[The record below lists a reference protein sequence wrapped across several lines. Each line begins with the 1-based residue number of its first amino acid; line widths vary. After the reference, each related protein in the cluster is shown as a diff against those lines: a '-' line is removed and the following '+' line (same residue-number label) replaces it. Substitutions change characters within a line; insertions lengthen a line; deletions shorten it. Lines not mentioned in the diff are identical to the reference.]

1 MPWNQPSGPQSPWG
15 RRPGGPDLDERLKT
29 WQRKLE
35 SLLRPGG
42 GGGGGGGRGGDSSS
56 LLIIGIA
63 AVVAV
68 WLYNG
73 VYQVKQPERG
83 VVQRFGR
90 FLEVTPPGLHFRL
103 PWPFETVSIVNVASV
118 NSSDFKSR
126 VLTSDVNLVDLHFAV
141 QYQFSDPV
149 KKLFRVR
156 DPESTLSE
164 VSESAIR
171 EIVGRSTLD
180 ELLVGSTRPDITRR
194 TKELIQRVLDY
205 YNAGIT
211 VTTVNLEDVQVPDAV
226 VPSQR
231 DANKAQADKERLIL
245 EAQAYSNGILPL
257 AQGTAAKIQQDS
269 QAYKA
274 QVTALAEGQAS
285 RFSQLEAAYAQAP
298 EITRRRLYTDTI
310 ENVLA
315 RAHKVIID
323 SHAGNNLV
331 YLPIEKLLEKGNR
344 EVEAGSE
351 NAAGNVKD
359 STDQVTI
366 EGSRSRGER

>member
-15 RRPGGPDLDERLKT
+15 RRPGSPDLDERLKS

-35 SLLRPGG
+35 SILRGG
-42 GGGGGGGRGGDSSS
+42 GGTPRGDSSS
-56 LLIIGIA
+56 LLLIGIA

-73 VYQVKQPERG
+73 IYQVKQPERG

-90 FLEVTPPGLHFRL
+90 FTEVTPPGLHFRL
-103 PWPFETVSIVNVASV
+103 PWPIESVNIVNISSV

-171 EIVGRSTLD
+171 QIVGQSTLVD
-180 ELLVGSTRPDITRR
+180 LLVGSTRPEITRR
-194 TKELIQRVLDY
+194 TKELIQTVLDT
-205 YNAGIT
+205 YNTGIT

-231 DANKAQADKERLIL
+231 DANKAQADKERSIL
-245 EAQAYSNGILPL
+245 EAEAYASKILPI
-257 AQGTAAKIQQDS
+257 AQGDAARILQIA
-269 QAYKA
+269 QAYKS
-274 QVTALAEGQAS
+274 QVTALAEGQAA

-298 EITRRRLYTDTI
+298 EVTRRRLYTETI
-310 ENVLA
+310 EKVLE

-331 YLPIEKLLEKGNR
+331 YLPIEKLLEKSVNR
-344 EVEAGSE
+344 ESEPGSE
-351 NAAGNVKD
+351 SSPGSAKE
-359 STDQVTI
+359 STDQITI